1 MRIDAFLRES
11 PMFAVNRA
19 ARRFES
25 LASRVL
31 AADSLG
37 FLEAL
42 VLAALFFEA
51 PRQVKPSQLAET
63 FATTR
68 GNLSH
73 CISSL
78 EAKGLLQRRIDPDD
92 ARAYLL
98 ALKPQ
103 GKRCAVRVIAALD
116 RMQKEFESEIGKAAL
131 AEMIKSI
138 RKLEARAPLDS
149 SREQSPCLQRNALN
163 RVAQIGVAGDR
174 SSSLE
179 QNPMSASWTGAAVRQ

>member
-1 MRIDAFLRES
+1 MRIEAFLRES

-25 LASRVL
+25 LAARALS
-31 AADSLG
+31 ADDLG

-51 PRQVKPSQLAET
+51 PQLIKPSQLADT
-63 FATTR
+63 FSTTR

-78 EAKGLLQRRIDPDD
+78 EAKGFLLRKIDPED

-103 GKRCAVRVIAALD
+103 GRRCALRVIAALD
-116 RMQKEFESEIGKAAL
+116 HLQKEFESEIGKTGL

-138 RKLEARAPLDS
+138 RRLEART
-149 SREQSPCLQRNALN
+149 
-163 RVAQIGVAGDR
+163 GVR
-174 SSSLE
+174 
-179 QNPMSASWTGAAVRQ
+179 

>member
-19 ARRFES
+19 ARRFEA

-31 AADSLG
+31 AADGLG

-78 EAKGLLQRRIDPDD
+78 EAKGLLLRRIDPND

-98 ALKPQ
+98 ALKPL
-103 GKRCAVRVIAALD
+103 GKRCALRVIAALD

-138 RKLEARAPLDS
+138 RKLEARA
-149 SREQSPCLQRNALN
+149 
-163 RVAQIGVAGDR
+163 VAR
-174 SSSLE
+174 
-179 QNPMSASWTGAAVRQ
+179 